1 MTVSFPRVVYSLRDK
16 QVFSIACGGLHNA
29 VVTASGQVYTWGCSD
44 DGSLGREGNE
54 AIPSLVDAGGLADE
68 SVLSV
73 ACGDGQTIALTSS
86 GQVYGWG

>member
-1 MTVSFPRVVYSLRDK
+1 MAVSFPRVVYSLRDK

-29 VVTASGQVYTWGCSD
+29 VVTANGQVYTWGCAD

-54 AIPSLVDAGGLADE
+54 AIPSLVDGGGLADE